1 MNKFKLVSKFT
12 PKGDQP
18 KAIKQLSLGLKQKK
32 QFQTLLGATGT
43 GKTYTMAGVIE
54 NYQKPTLVL
63 AHNKTLAA
71 QLYQELKELFPNN
84 RVEYFISYYDFYR
97 PESYLPLKDV
107 YIEKEAT
114 INEKIE
120 QLRLSTTAS
129 LMSRNDTIVVSSVSC
144 IYGLGNPENFE
155 KLGFNFKKDTDF
167 NRDKFIRSL
176 IDIQYQRNDYEL
188 EPGRFR
194 VKGDTIDIIP
204 SYYENIIR
212 VEFFG
217 DRIENIKELEKTS
230 NKEINSLDNF
240 YIYPAKH
247 FVVTNKQIKNAKESI
262 LKELDQRLPE
272 LDPISAHRLKK
283 RTMYDLEMI
292 QEAGYCPGI
301 ENYSRHFDNR
311 KPGQRPFCLLDYFPK
326 DYLLI
331 IDESHQTIPQVKAM
345 YKGDYARKKNLVDYG
360 FRLPSAFDNR
370 PLKFKEFEKFMI
382 NTIFVSATPSEYE
395 LKRSK
400 IIAEQIIRP
409 TGLVDPKVYV
419 KPIKSQ
425 IEDLIKNIQKNIN
438 KGYRSLVTTL
448 TKKLAEEVSEY
459 LSEKGIKTRYLHSEI
474 NTLEREEI
482 IRELR
487 LGKFDCLVGI
497 NLLREGL
504 DIPEVAFIGILDADK
519 EGFLRDK
526 RSLIQTIG
534 RAARNSESYV
544 HLYADKITN
553 SIKNAIEETNRRRKI
568 QLEYNKKHN
577 IIPTTIIKPIQE
589 KKVEI
594 KDIKSVPKSNIPELI
609 KELEKDMKEASDS
622 LEFEKAIILRDK
634 INKLKTK
641 LSLKK

>member
-71 QLYQELKELFPNN
+71 QLYQELKGLFPNN

-634 INKLKTK
+634 INKLKSK